1 MSRKRRMLK
10 RPPLAERIRAA
21 REERGIS
28 QAQLAGVLGLS
39 TYHIGALE
47 SGLGLMKKSNVV
59 RVAAYLGIPLLE
71 VASLMLL
78 GGYLQRVQFYACD
91 DRVLRISKWLAQ
103 CDSTD
108 DSAVLDKLVGVVDD
122 AVKETNE

>member
-1 MSRKRRMLK
+1 MSRKRKLPK
-10 RPPLAERIRAA
+10 RPPLAVRIRAA
-21 REERGIS
+21 REERGLS
-28 QAQLAGVLGLS
+28 QARLADILGLS

-47 SGLGLMKKSNVV
+47 SGLRLMNKSDVV
-59 RVAAYLGIPLLE
+59 RVAAYLGIPLRE
-71 VASLMLL
+71 VASLVLL
-78 GGYLQRVQFYACD
+78 GGYMQKVQFYACD